1 MISSYNNKNYKQYKQ
16 QTKLVR
22 GGLLRSQHGETSEAI
37 FMNSGYVFN
46 SAEEAKA
53 RFAGEIE
60 GYLYSRYGNPTVTM
74 FEERM
79 KLIEEA
85 EACFATASGMAA
97 VFTSLMSFLKSGDEV
112 VASRALFGSCYHIL
126 NQILPRYG
134 IITHLING
142 TDLSEWEKHVTNK
155 TKCIFLESPSN
166 PTMEIID
173 IKTVSKIAHQFNVL
187 VIVDNIFASPVLQ
200 KPMNLGVD
208 IVVYSG
214 TKHIDGQGR
223 SIGGAILSSKKNY
236 EEYIKPFMRH
246 TGPTISP
253 FNAWILLK
261 GLETLEYRMN
271 QHCENALK
279 VANYLSQHPNI
290 EKTIYPSLKQHPQ
303 YALAKKQMLKGGSIV
318 TFNIK
323 ENNAFKF
330 MNALKLFDISN
341 NLGDTKSLVTHP
353 ATTTHRV
360 IGEEGRKKL
369 NIPDNMIRLS
379 VGLEDVDDLIEDIE
393 EALKIIK

>member
-1 MISSYNNKNYKQYKQ
+1 MTDKKNKNYKNYKK
-16 QTKLVR
+16 QTQLVR

-53 RFAGEIE
+53 RFAGELD

-79 KLIEEA
+79 ALNEEA

-97 VFTSLMSFLKSGDEV
+97 VFASLMSFLKSGDHIV
-112 VASRALFGSCYHIL
+112 SSRALFGSCYHIL
-126 NQILPRYG
+126 DQILPRYG
-134 IITHLING
+134 ITTHLIDG
-142 TDLSEWEKHVTNK
+142 IDLSQWEKHITNK

-173 IKTVSKIAHQFNVL
+173 IKSVTKIAHQHNAL
-187 VIVDNIFASPVLQ
+187 VIVDNILASPVLQ
-200 KPMNLGVD
+200 KPMEFGAD

-223 SIGGAILSSKKNY
+223 SIGGAILSSKQHY
-236 EEYIKPFMRH
+236 EEYLKPFIRH
-246 TGPTISP
+246 TGPTLSP
-253 FNAWILLK
+253 FNAWVLLK
-261 GLETLEYRMN
+261 GLETLKYRMD
-271 QHCENALK
+271 QHCHNAFK
-279 VANYLSQHPNI
+279 VANYLSQHPKV
-290 EKTIYPSLKQHPQ
+290 EKTIYPGLKNHPQ
-303 YALAKKQMLKGGSIV
+303 FALAKKQMLQGGSIV
-318 TFNIK
+318 TFIIK
-323 ENNAFKF
+323 GNNAFRF
-330 MNALKLFDISN
+330 MNALNLFDISN
-341 NLGDTKSLVTHP
+341 NLGDTKSFATHP

-379 VGLEDVDDLIEDIE
+379 IGLEDVDDLIEDIE
-393 EALKIIK
+393 SALKTT